1 MRILIAGVL
10 AVRSAGHLCRP
21 LKLPWAVDHFRARS
35 AKRPAP
41 AEAERVSFSTN
52 FVCKSNSHK
61 GLGPLLDNVPFR
73 SAMLLLQVR
82 ESAFGIYRTS
92 GDVRLES
99 AK

>member
-41 AEAERVSFSTN
+41 VEAEPHFFLYKFLMQIEFSQ
-52 FVCKSNSHK
+52 
-61 GLGPLLDNVPFR
+61 GARP
-73 SAMLLLQVR
+73 A
-82 ESAFGIYRTS
+82 A
-92 GDVRLES
+92 
-99 AK
+99 